1 MDTNKIIIK
10 NIRYNQP
17 KKVNGKYISKGVYI
31 NDEGQLIDIIIK
43 SPYLRILKLMEI
55 YIELGFE
62 VDDQDFYLFFAELDD
77 ANIKTAYEN
86 SKKWFGDDL
95 PLEVIDEYHKP
106 YVRYG
111 NQIGN
116 PSIRVKLTPELYSIL
131 SKIPDI
137 TSKFMCV
144 SMKYDGLKFLKQQ
157 FCAEWSLIDYDIEK
171 QYEFNESISNNI
183 ENEVIIEPIKV
194 IEPQSKKE
202 VIDESVKEV
211 SVKEIIEEIKKTEEP
226 VKEEVKEV
234 QKDKKELVK
243 EKYKN
248 KHDETKHKKRII
260 RLGGNKFKFL
270 D

>member
-31 NDEGQLIDIIIK
+31 NDEGQSIDIIIK
-43 SPYLRILKLMEI
+43 SPYLHIIKLTET

-137 TSKFMCV
+137 TSKFMGV

-157 FCAEWSLIDYDIEK
+157 FCAEWSLIDYDIER
-171 QYEFNESISNNI
+171 QYEFNESILTDSNN
-183 ENEVIIEPIKV
+183 EEVQKEVIE
-194 IEPQSKKE
+194 ESKKE
-202 VIDESVKEV
+202 VIEPH
-211 SVKEIIEEIKKTEEP
+211 SVKEIIDEIKKIEEP
-226 VKEEVKEV
+226 NKEIVNESK
-234 QKDKKELVK
+234 KDKKEIAK

-248 KHDETKHKKRII
+248 KQDELKHKKKII

>member
-1 MDTNKIIIK
+1 MDINKIIIK

-17 KKVNGKYISKGVYI
+17 KKVNGKYISKGIYM
-31 NDEGQLIDIIIK
+31 NDEGQSIDIIIK
-43 SPYLRILKLMEI
+43 SPYLRIIKLTET
-55 YIELGFE
+55 YIELGFD

-77 ANIKTAYEN
+77 ANIKIAYEN

-111 NQIGN
+111 SSIGN
-116 PSIRVKLTPELYSIL
+116 PSIRIKLTPELYSIL
-131 SKIPDI
+131 SKITDI

-144 SMKYDGLKFLKQQ
+144 NMKYDGLKFLKQQ

-171 QYEFNESISNNI
+171 QYEFNESVLNDI
-183 ENEVIIEPIKV
+183 EQKV
-194 IEPQSKKE
+194 IEPQNKVVVNEINKE
-202 VIDESVKEV
+202 VIEPQ
-211 SVKEIIEEIKKTEEP
+211 SVKEIIEEIKKEET
-226 VKEEVKEV
+226 VKEQEPIKEI
-234 QKDKKELVK
+234 QKDKKEIVK

-248 KHDETKHKKRII
+248 KHEDTKHKKRII

>member
-31 NDEGQLIDIIIK
+31 NDEGQSIDIIIK
-43 SPYLRILKLMEI
+43 SPYLHIIKLTET

-77 ANIKTAYEN
+77 ANIKIAYEN

-171 QYEFNESISNNI
+171 QYEFNESVSNNI
-183 ENEVIIEPIKV
+183 ENEVIE
-194 IEPQSKKE
+194 ESKKE
-202 VIDESVKEV
+202 IIEEPNKEV
-211 SVKEIIEEIKKTEEP
+211 SVKEIIEEIKKTEEPVKEP